1 MGIRHAVE
9 LRGTLALLELSRI
22 AKLVE
27 FGRDLE
33 KIRERFAQDEAN
45 H

>member
-9 LRGTLALLELSRI
+9 LRGTLALLELLRI
-22 AKLVE
+22 AKLVQL
-27 FGRDLE
+27 GRGLG
-33 KIRERFAQDEAN
+33 KVRQRFAQDEAN